1 MREDYRKAFTKDLAE
16 IAALREGRGDSAG
29 RAKGVKIER
38 FRFIPGDAGLLCI
51 DIDMGHEDG
60 GNGLA
65 SFYAFFAQRGLA
77 LPDYLQHIQAES
89 FLCYTKTL
97 KKSVFKGRKL

>member
-38 FRFIPGDAGLLCI
+38 FRFIPRHASLLCI
-51 DIDMGHEDG
+51 DIGMGHEDG
-60 GNGLA
+60 INGLS
-65 SFYAFFAQRGLA
+65 SFYAFFAQRWLA
-77 LPDYLQHIQAES
+77 LPDYLQHIQAG
-89 FLCYTKTL
+89 FFPCYT
-97 KKSVFKGRKL
+97 